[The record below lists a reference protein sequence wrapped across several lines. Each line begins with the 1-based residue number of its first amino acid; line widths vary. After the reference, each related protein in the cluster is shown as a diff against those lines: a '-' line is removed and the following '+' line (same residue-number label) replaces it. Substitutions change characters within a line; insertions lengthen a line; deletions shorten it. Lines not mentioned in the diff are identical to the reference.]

1 MAAFLSF
8 AKTAVGLARL
18 TSHLD
23 SPSFDRPLD
32 IFAIGEGERPH
43 FLEGS
48 LLGFESLLTDPCP
61 LPHCPFKRS
70 KQNVLLQV
78 DERILSAVFPQ

>member
-32 IFAIGEGERPH
+32 IFAMGEGERPH
-43 FLEGS
+43 FLEGY
-48 LLGFESLLTDPCP
+48 LLGFESLLVD
-61 LPHCPFKRS
+61 PHCPFKRS